1 MYAVLKFD
9 VHRSLKLW
17 MVLRLYGAKNLRN
30 FIRDHVN
37 LAKHFE
43 DYVAQDAHFEVIN
56 TYETKK

>member
-1 MYAVLKFD
+1 MWYL
-9 VHRSLKLW
+9 HRSLKLW
-17 MVLRLYGAKNLRN
+17 MVLRLYGAENLRN

-56 TYETKK
+56 IYETKK